1 MTDTAYRIGAI
12 AVFALLLPLQAPADA
27 SLARKGQAE
36 ILCLPRG
43 ADRPRPCPWAKT
55 GTIIAVDTSAVA
67 QGRPVTVAFV
77 GRKTA
82 GTRVRLGSQPLSLDG
97 SYLLTV
103 PSRLC
108 HGDRLGNFE
117 IQVLTSDL
125 QSAGTTRKL
134 ASLPVRC

>member
-12 AVFALLLPLQAPADA
+12 AVFALLLPLEAPTAA
-27 SLARKGQAE
+27 ALARQGQAE

-43 ADRPRPCPWAKT
+43 AERPRPCVWAKT
-55 GTIIAVDTSAVA
+55 GTTIAVDTSRVA
-67 QGRPVTVAFV
+67 SGRPLTVAFV
-77 GRKTA
+77 GKHSA
-82 GTRVRLGSQPLSLDG
+82 TRVPLGSQPLSLDG

-108 HGDRLGNFE
+108 SGDRLGNFE

-125 QSAGTTRKL
+125 QNAGATRKL
-134 ASLPVRC
+134 ATLPIRC